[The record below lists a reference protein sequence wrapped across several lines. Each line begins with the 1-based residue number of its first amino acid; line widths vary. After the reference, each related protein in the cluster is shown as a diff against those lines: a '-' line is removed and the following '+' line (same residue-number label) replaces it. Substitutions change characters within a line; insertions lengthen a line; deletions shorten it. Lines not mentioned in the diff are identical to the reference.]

1 MQKLL
6 FLILLFASAQIQAQN
21 NFLALEKDSIN
32 VTTYSTGS
40 YINIETVYH
49 QWLEGTITE
58 LRNDSVFI
66 DGNPFHYKEIAS
78 IRVARKKFHSTKFGA
93 FMMAAGAGVMVLG
106 AVNGLYRGDPTNKWY
121 TATSYITAGSLLLGG
136 YLLTIGKNRTFS
148 IGTKY
153 TLRFVTID
161 FNKKP

>member
-6 FLILLFASAQIQAQN
+6 FSILLLVSAQIHAQN

-32 VTTYSTGS
+32 VATYSTGS
-40 YINIETVYH
+40 YINMETVYH
-49 QWLEGTITE
+49 QWLDGSITE
-58 LRNDSVFI
+58 LRNDSVFVN
-66 DGNPFHYKEIAS
+66 GNPFHYKEIAS
-78 IRVARKKFHSTKFGA
+78 IRVARKKFHSSRVGT
-93 FMMAAGAGVMVLG
+93 FMMAAGAGVLVLG

-121 TATSYITAGSLLLGG
+121 TTTSYITAGSLLVGG
-136 YLLTIGKNRTFS
+136 YLLTLGKYRTYS

-153 TLRFVTID
+153 TLQFVTLD